1 MGASER
7 EGPDAPSAR
16 APFPW
21 VSATLI
27 TSAVLVH
34 ALKMYVTVR
43 WPPKTFGDHLA
54 LSLQFGALFGP
65 SVREGEWWRMLSF
78 AFTHGNMMHLVFNML
93 ATSALGVPLERRI
106 GSLRFLQLTFVVC
119 LGSAA
124 FVLLLPGAV
133 AVPTVG
139 ASGIIFGW
147 AGALLLLL
155 GRAQTRELVQ
165 MLILNAAISLLPGI
179 SWQGHLGGFLFG
191 LPCGLVLRRNPQ
203 AFSARAPIF
212 AAAAG
217 ALAIYATYR

>member
-1 MGASER
+1 MGATER
-7 EGPDAPSAR
+7 EGPDAKAAR

-27 TSAVLVH
+27 ATAVLVF
-34 ALKMYVTVR
+34 ALQTYVERR
-43 WPPKTFGDHLA
+43 WPPKTRADELA
-54 LSLQFGALFGP
+54 LTLKFGALFGP
-65 SVREGEWWRMLSF
+65 SVRDGEWWRMLSF
-78 AFTHGNMMHLVFNML
+78 AFAHGSTLHLAFNMM

-106 GSLRFLQLTFVVC
+106 GSLRFLQLSFVVC

-124 FVLLLPGAV
+124 LVLLAPRAV
-133 AVPTVG
+133 PAPTVG

-147 AGALLLLL
+147 AGALLFLL
-155 GRAQTRELVQ
+155 GRAQVRELLQ

-191 LPCGLVLRRNPQ
+191 LPCGLVLRRDPQ